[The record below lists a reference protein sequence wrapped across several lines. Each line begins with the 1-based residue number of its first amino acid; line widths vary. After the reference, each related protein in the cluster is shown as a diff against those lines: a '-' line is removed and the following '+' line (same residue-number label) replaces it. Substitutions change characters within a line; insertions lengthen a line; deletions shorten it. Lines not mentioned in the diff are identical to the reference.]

1 MLNLRATLY
10 RLEKYTMRKILY
22 RAFLIF
28 NISLVVA
35 SIGHAAG
42 NVDDGKFKAN
52 TCLGCH
58 GIPGYTN
65 VYPTYHVP
73 RLGGQYADYIVAA
86 LKAYQTGERSHPTMR
101 AQAYNLSEQD
111 MADIGAYFESLH

>member
-1 MLNLRATLY
+1 
-10 RLEKYTMRKILY
+10 MRKILY
-22 RAFLIF
+22 SASLIIILIF
-28 NISLVVA
+28 IVTSP
-35 SIGHAAG
+35 SIAAG
-42 NVDDGKFKAN
+42 NPDAGKVKAN

-73 RLGGQYADYIVAA
+73 RLGGQYAEYIVAA

-101 AQAYNLSEQD
+101 AQANSLSEED
-111 MADIGAYFESLH
+111 MTDIGAYFESLQE